1 MQSGEVKDKVKVV
14 QKEVELLAE
23 GKATSHFEAAKFI
36 GQTEASPSNFSD
48 NEGHHHIDAF

>member
-23 GKATSHFEAAKFI
+23 GKAPSHFEAAKFI
-36 GQTEASPSNFSD
+36 GQAEASPSNFSD